1 MSTYVA
7 GSDRQHTYETVGIK
21 EDISDV
27 IGLISPYD
35 TPNYSQ
41 FRKTD
46 AKQTNVQWQ
55 EDALRPPAANAQVEG
70 IDTVIGDAGLTT
82 MLVNYTQIFEES
94 ARVSGTIEAVEL
106 YGRASEMDYQVM
118 KKAREVR
125 RDIEYALCGSGQVGA
140 AGSVSVARQLKSM
153 QGLISAATTSD
164 NGGTPRAFAEAL
176 VLAVHQATYEI
187 GGDPTQLQVTPSHS
201 IVVANFAYASG
212 RSRDITNESR
222 IVNKVDLYVSPFG
235 ELSVV
240 TNKWLRASDAFLLE
254 VDRWYL
260 PQLRPM
266 SSTPLAKTGDNE
278 KRLINC
284 ELTVA
289 HENRAASGLI
299 TDLTTAGGAPT
310 T

>member
-7 GSDRQHTYETVGIK
+7 GSDRQVTYETIGIK

-41 FRKTD
+41 FRKTG
-46 AKQTNVQWQ
+46 AKQTVVQWQ
-55 EDALRPPAANAQVEG
+55 EDALRPPAGNAAVEG
-70 IDTVIGDAGLTT
+70 AETVIGDVGLTS
-82 MLVNYTQIFEES
+82 MLSNYTQIFEES
-94 ARVSGTIEAVEL
+94 ARVSGTMEAVEL

-125 RDIEYALCGSGQVGA
+125 RDIEHALVGTGQA
-140 AGSVSVARQLKSM
+140 AVAGNSATARQLGSV
-153 QGLISAATTSD
+153 QSLIAAGTTSL
-164 NGGTPRAFAEAL
+164 NGGTARAFSEAL
-176 VLAVHQATYEI
+176 LLATHQATYVV
-187 GGDPTQLQVTPSHS
+187 GGDPNQLQVTPSHS
-201 IVVANFAYASG
+201 IVVANFAYAAG
-212 RSRDITNESR
+212 RSRDISNESR
-222 IVNKVDLYVSPFG
+222 LVNKVDLYVSPFG

-240 TNKWLRASDAFLLE
+240 TNKWLRAEDALLLE
-254 VDRWYL
+254 VDRWYI
-260 PQLRPM
+260 PELRPM

-289 HENRAASGLI
+289 HENRAASGRI
-299 TDLTTAGGAPT
+299 GDLTATGL
-310 T
+310 

>member
-7 GSDRQHTYETVGIK
+7 GSDRQVTYETVGIK

-41 FRKTD
+41 FRKTG
-46 AKQTNVQWQ
+46 AKQTVVQWQ
-55 EDALRPPAANAQVEG
+55 EDALRAPAGNAAVEG
-70 IDTVIGDAGLTT
+70 ADTTIGDVGLTT
-82 MLVNYTQIFEES
+82 LLTNYTQIFEES
-94 ARVSGTIEAVEL
+94 ARVSGTMEAVEL

-125 RDIEYALCGSGQVGA
+125 RDIEHALCGTAQA
-140 AGSVSVARQLKSM
+140 AVAGNSVTARQLGSM
-153 QGLISAATTSD
+153 QSLIAAATTDD
-164 NGGTPRAFAEAL
+164 NGAVLRPFTEAL

-187 GGDPTQLQVTPSHS
+187 GGDPTQLQVSPAHS
-201 IVVANFAYASG
+201 VIVANFAYASG
-212 RSRDITNESR
+212 RQRDFANESR

-240 TNKWLRASDAFLLE
+240 TNKWLKGNDAFLLE

-260 PQLRPM
+260 PELRPM

-299 TDLTTAGGAPT
+299 TDLTLTGV
-310 T
+310 